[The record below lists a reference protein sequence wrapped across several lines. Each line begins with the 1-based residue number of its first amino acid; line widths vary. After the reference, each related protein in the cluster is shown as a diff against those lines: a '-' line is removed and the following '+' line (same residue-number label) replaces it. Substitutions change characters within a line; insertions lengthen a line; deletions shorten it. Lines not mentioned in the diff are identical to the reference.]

1 MPADDILETFK
12 QSVVKDTGP
21 TMAITF
27 NRSKKAI
34 RELCRIYKNNSGKL
48 SRPPVV
54 YFVSSSGE
62 DEEYEEEAADVGGP
76 LKEFLTLATQTV
88 LSSTDPQ
95 LFEGDDDHKLP
106 LHSQQLVLHGYFRM
120 VGEIMAHAIIHGQVW
135 ITGLAKPVKEFLS
148 SGCAERASQL
158 ACLEDVADLN
168 VREVLKRMATPTC
181 NEEDITSLNSQDM
194 VTNLM
199 GESGVSAAVLTVHNA
214 AQVAYE
220 IMVYQVVHKRMREL
234 EEMRKGLD
242 TLQLSTLL
250 NCHPKVTSL
259 VFPTVDEA
267 AIDADVLLKRVS
279 MDPTTTPSIR
289 INTTYMFLLDYL
301 GKVCKRTEPQ
311 GMSTVVKQKC
321 MVLFVK

>member
-1 MPADDILETFK
+1 
-12 QSVVKDTGP
+12 
-21 TMAITF
+21 
-27 NRSKKAI
+27 
-34 RELCRIYKNNSGKL
+34 
-48 SRPPVV
+48 
-54 YFVSSSGE
+54 
-62 DEEYEEEAADVGGP
+62 
-76 LKEFLTLATQTV
+76 
-88 LSSTDPQ
+88 
-95 LFEGDDDHKLP
+95 
-106 LHSQQLVLHGYFRM
+106 
-120 VGEIMAHAIIHGQVW
+120 MAHAIIHGQVW

-158 ACLEDVADLN
+158 VCLEDVADLN

-181 NEEDITSLNSQDM
+181 NEDITSLNSQDM

-289 INTTYMFLLDYL
+289 INTAYMFLLDYL

-311 GMSTVVKQKC
+311 EIGIKSVLTFITGSQLMPREIIIQFLPDDSKIFSLPDPGTCTRSLKIPTCHTSYEQFQSAFDATVRVQGQGYGRA
-321 MVLFVK
+321 